1 MIKNLIEKFTNKFTE
16 TIFLKDTSEL
26 KKQIEALQELLVHY
40 PNNEKLKKEL
50 KMCEI
55 GLKGEEEIKFE
66 LGNAN
71 IGMYVLHDVNIE
83 YKDLKAQIDYIII
96 TPAYTYF
103 VECKNL
109 VGNITVDSNGN
120 FSREIYYGKKKVNEG
135 MYSPLSQAQRHV
147 EIFKKIWCDRN
158 TKIIDK
164 LIRRNYLDVWYK
176 PLVVMANSKNI
187 LNLRFAPKNYK
198 NNVIKSDRLVEYLK
212 NDLAK
217 CDKDMLL
224 DKDGMYNLAMSFILN
239 YNKDKNIDYKQ
250 KYAEKF
256 LRENASE
263 KIENKPEVE
272 QLREK
277 LIEFRKERAKEKGL
291 PPFYVFNNMELEE
304 LLKLMPKSKEELM
317 KSNVLSAVKVKVH
330 GDEIIKII
338 QEVLEQ

>member
-1 MIKNLIEKFTNKFTE
+1 
-16 TIFLKDTSEL
+16 
-26 KKQIEALQELLVHY
+26 
-40 PNNEKLKKEL
+40 
-50 KMCEI
+50 
-55 GLKGEEEIKFE
+55 
-66 LGNAN
+66 
-71 IGMYVLHDVNIE
+71 
-83 YKDLKAQIDYIII
+83 
-96 TPAYTYF
+96 
-103 VECKNL
+103 
-109 VGNITVDSNGN
+109 
-120 FSREIYYGKKKVNEG
+120 
-135 MYSPLSQAQRHV
+135 
-147 EIFKKIWCDRN
+147 
-158 TKIIDK
+158 
-164 LIRRNYLDVWYK
+164 
-176 PLVVMANSKNI
+176 MANSKNI

-256 LRENASE
+256 LRENAFK
-263 KIENKPEVE
+263 KIEKKPEVE

-330 GDEIIKII
+330 GNEIIKII